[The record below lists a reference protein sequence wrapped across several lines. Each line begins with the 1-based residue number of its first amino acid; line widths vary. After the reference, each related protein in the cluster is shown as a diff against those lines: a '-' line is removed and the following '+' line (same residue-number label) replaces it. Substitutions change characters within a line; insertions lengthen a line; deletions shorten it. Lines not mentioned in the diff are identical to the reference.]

1 MKKNRIPVFFAVDDN
16 YIDFLEVTLAAII
29 DNAKDEE
36 YAYNFYILHNGLSK
50 TSKKKLS
57 KFSHHRF
64 KVSYY
69 NVSGS
74 LGQMENRFKLR
85 DYYTLT
91 TYYRLLI
98 PNTFFYID
106 KAIYLDCDIVV
117 LDDLSNLY
125 KYDIGDNLVG
135 AVSDASVQVVKEF
148 SDYTLNALE
157 IKKEDYFNAGVLLMN
172 LKEMRAY
179 HLLNK
184 VYELSKTTAFRVA
197 QDQDLLN
204 VLCKDKVTYLPSGWN
219 VMPIG
224 NREVNISLIHYNLIY
239 KPWKRKDTMYQEHF
253 WHYVRKLDLEAS
265 IKERLDS
272 ITEEYLKNE
281 EEGMNN
287 LIKLCKHESLHP
299 ENYKDCKLINQEE
312 DVYYSLNIERSE
324 VYERIKKLEEE
335 GKFDVDVEN
344 DPPYI
349 PLHVGDVDYK
359 QRKLRH
365 KLQARLYT
373 YYSFKYFNHQ
383 IKAGNIIIDGYEGI
397 ENLKKVKG
405 GAIVTSNHFNPFDSI
420 PIHKAV
426 KKYHRK
432 GRLFK
437 IIKEGNYTFPGLYGR
452 FMRYC
457 NTLPLANDYDVMR
470 EMIQSVGYWL
480 DKGHMILIYPEQSMW
495 WNYRKPKPTKAGAFR
510 FAAKFDYPVLPTF
523 ITLRETD
530 KVNKDGDNILAYT
543 LHILKPIY
551 PRPDLNFKENVIY
564 LQACHDMAWKD
575 VYEKVY
581 NTKLEYTKKG

>member
-1 MKKNRIPVFFAVDDN
+1 
-16 YIDFLEVTLAAII
+16 
-29 DNAKDEE
+29 
-36 YAYNFYILHNGLSK
+36 
-50 TSKKKLS
+50 
-57 KFSHHRF
+57 
-64 KVSYY
+64 
-69 NVSGS
+69 
-74 LGQMENRFKLR
+74 
-85 DYYTLT
+85 
-91 TYYRLLI
+91 
-98 PNTFFYID
+98 
-106 KAIYLDCDIVV
+106 
-117 LDDLSNLY
+117 
-125 KYDIGDNLVG
+125 
-135 AVSDASVQVVKEF
+135 
-148 SDYTLNALE
+148 
-157 IKKEDYFNAGVLLMN
+157 
-172 LKEMRAY
+172 
-179 HLLNK
+179 
-184 VYELSKTTAFRVA
+184 
-197 QDQDLLN
+197 
-204 VLCKDKVTYLPSGWN
+204 
-219 VMPIG
+219 MPIG

-564 LQACHDMAWKD
+564 LQACHNMAWKD

-581 NTKLEYTKKG
+581 NTKLEYAKKG